1 MTRAWTTTRTTAL
14 AAIVSVGLMMG
25 CSVDA
30 GPESGGS
37 GGEAYAGG
45 SSTSSSGASGSS
57 SSSSGGGSTPP
68 MLVDVDPNRTMN
80 ATPGNGVGVFTQYT
94 TGGHWDVWW
103 TCDTNK
109 TDLPCAFD
117 VTVTVTTGSIANVA
131 GPSLQAGDRLS
142 QSTAQAI
149 ELATTTTSSI
159 DGFTFDTVVPAGT
172 TPVITLDAKLSGTD
186 IPQYLFFVQ
195 DGEINGNYAGM
206 LTDPLMLAP
215 SSP

>member
-1 MTRAWTTTRTTAL
+1 MTRAWTTARTTAL
-14 AAIVSVGLMMG
+14 AAIVAAGLMMG

-37 GGEAYAGG
+37 GGGEYYGGG
-45 SSTSSSGASGSS
+45 SSGTSSGSS
-57 SSSSGGGSTPP
+57 SSGSSLATQP

-80 ATPGNGVGVFTQYT
+80 ATPGDGVGVFTQYT

-117 VTVTVTTGSIANVA
+117 VTVSVTTGSIANVA
-131 GPSLQAGDRLS
+131 GPSLAAGDSLT
-142 QSTAQAI
+142 QSTGQTI

-159 DGFTFDTVVPAGT
+159 DGLTFDTVVPAGT
-172 TPVITLDAKLSGTD
+172 TPVITLDAKLSGMD
-186 IPQYLFFVQ
+186 VPQYLFFVQ
-195 DGEINGNYAGM
+195 DGQINGNYGGM
-206 LTDPLMLAP
+206 LTDPLMLEP